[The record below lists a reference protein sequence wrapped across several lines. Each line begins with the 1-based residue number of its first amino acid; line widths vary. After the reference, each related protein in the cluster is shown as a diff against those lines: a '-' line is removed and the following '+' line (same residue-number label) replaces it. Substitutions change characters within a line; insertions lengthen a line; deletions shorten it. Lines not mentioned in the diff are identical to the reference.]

1 MEAAAAA
8 SAGGGAGGPRPPG
21 GRSGGASASGG
32 MEAARRPLPVPLPVL
47 LLPLLA
53 AALGA
58 AGRGGPGPVTCG
70 SVVKLLNVRHNVRLH
85 SHDVRYGSGNG
96 RAPPP
101 RFPRFFHR
109 AERGVMVVLPPPQAA
124 GSSR

>member
-8 SAGGGAGGPRPPG
+8 SAGGGAGEPRPPG
-21 GRSGGASASGG
+21 GRSGRASASCG
-32 MEAARRPLPVPLPVL
+32 MEAPPLLLRL

-58 AGRGGPGPVTCG
+58 AGRGEPGPVTCG

-85 SHDVRYGSGNG
+85 SHDVRYGSGN
-96 RAPPP
+96 RPPP
-101 RFPRFFHR
+101 PATPPRVP
-109 AERGVMVVLPPPQAA
+109 AVG
-124 GSSR
+124 

>member
-8 SAGGGAGGPRPPG
+8 SAGGGAGEPRPPG
-21 GRSGGASASGG
+21 GRSGRASASCG
-32 MEAARRPLPVPLPVL
+32 MEAARRRPPLLPL
-47 LLPLLA
+47 LLPLLV

-58 AGRGGPGPVTCG
+58 EGRGGPGPVTCG

-96 RAPPP
+96 RAPS
-101 RFPRFFHR
+101 
-109 AERGVMVVLPPPQAA
+109 LPPPPH
-124 GSSR
+124 SSLIALSWV

>member
-8 SAGGGAGGPRPPG
+8 SAGGGAGEPRPPG
-21 GRSGGASASGG
+21 GRSGRASASCG
-32 MEAARRPLPVPLPVL
+32 MEAVRRPLLLPLPVL
-47 LLPLLA
+47 LLPLLV

-58 AGRGGPGPVTCG
+58 EGRGGPGPVTCG

-96 RAPPP
+96 CAPPAP
-101 RFPRFFHR
+101 GACP
-109 AERGVMVVLPPPQAA
+109 GSLA
-124 GSSR
+124 GLSWV

>member
-8 SAGGGAGGPRPPG
+8 SAGGGAGEPRPPG
-21 GRSGGASASGG
+21 GRSGRASASCG
-32 MEAARRPLPVPLPVL
+32 MEAARRSPLLLLPVL
-47 LLPLLA
+47 PLLLLPVLA

-85 SHDVRYGSGNG
+85 SHDVRYGSGNDRG
-96 RAPPP
+96 PRSPLIPP
-101 RFPRFFHR
+101 R
-109 AERGVMVVLPPPQAA
+109 A
-124 GSSR
+124 GLSWV